1 MVRAEILGR
10 ERRRTW
16 SDEDKLRILAE
27 ADAPEISLASVA
39 RRHDLCPQQLYA
51 WRRLFREAAEAA
63 QAETPV
69 VFLPVEVSDA
79 STRPAAPR
87 SRRRPKAVEVA
98 LIGGR
103 RLRIDP
109 DIDPEALRRL
119 VQALEQA

>member
-27 ADAPEISLASVA
+27 AVAPEISLASVA

>member
-1 MVRAEILGR
+1 MGRAEILGR

-27 ADAPEISLASVA
+27 ARVPEVSLASVA

-51 WRRLFREAAEAA
+51 WRRLFREAAEARV
-63 QAETPV
+63 ETPL

-87 SRRRPKAVEVA
+87 SRRRTKAVEVT
-98 LIGGR
+98 LVGGR
-103 RLRIDP
+103 RLRVDP
-109 DIDPEALRRL
+109 DIDPDTLCRL
-119 VQALEQA
+119 VQALERA

>member
-1 MVRAEILGR
+1 MAVGARIEAGAR
-10 ERRRTW
+10 E
-16 SDEDKLRILAE
+16 
-27 ADAPEISLASVA
+27 
-39 RRHDLCPQQLYA
+39 
-51 WRRLFREAAEAA
+51 RLFREAAEAV

-79 STRPAAPR
+79 STRPAVPR
-87 SRRRPKAVEVA
+87 ARRRPKAVEVT

>member
-1 MVRAEILGR
+1 MGRAEILGR

-27 ADAPEISLASVA
+27 AREPEVSLASVA

-51 WRRLFREAAEAA
+51 WRRLFREAAEAR
-63 QAETPV
+63 AETPV

-87 SRRRPKAVEVA
+87 SRRRTKAVEVT
-98 LIGGR
+98 LVGGR
-103 RLRIDP
+103 RLRVDP
-109 DIDPEALRRL
+109 DIDPDTLCRL
-119 VQALEQA
+119 VQALERA

>member
-1 MVRAEILGR
+1 MGRAEILGR

-27 ADAPEISLASVA
+27 ADTPEISLASVA

-63 QAETPV
+63 RAEPPL

-79 STRPAAPR
+79 SARPAAPR
-87 SRRRPKAVEVA
+87 SRRRAKAVEVT
-98 LIGGR
+98 LVGGR
-103 RLRIDP
+103 RLRVDP
-109 DIDPEALRRL
+109 DIDPDTLFRL
-119 VQALEQA
+119 VQALERA

>member
-1 MVRAEILGR
+1 MGRVEILGR

-27 ADAPEISLASVA
+27 AREHDVSLAAVA

-51 WRRLFREAAEAA
+51 WRRLFRQAAEVAR
-63 QAETPV
+63 AEMTTLT
-69 VFLPVEVSDA
+69 FLPVEVSDA
-79 STRPAAPR
+79 SATPVAR
-87 SRRRPKAVEVA
+87 SRRRAKAVEVT
-98 LIGGR
+98 LVGGR

-119 VQALEQA
+119 VQALERA